1 MDPQG
6 FLNRRVCDSISRMT
20 RRTLLQVGGELVI
33 AAPPERPPVINAAEH
48 AWVVNDPRFPIRLE
62 LATCPKELVH
72 YDYSAEYLMHEMELH
87 GNDHVVISHVCYY
100 GRDNSYTIHCVKT
113 YPRKF
118 SGYGLLVGYRLYRPD
133 DKENSSRLERL
144 MKEDGLIGLRISPI
158 YDRNV
163 VWFNNPACYPLW
175 KKAEQLG
182 AVFHIFLAPHQVGQ
196 VADMAQR
203 FPGVNV
209 VIDHMAMIDIHA
221 PDSAG
226 FGPLLDMA
234 KFPNVYIRTTMI
246 NLSKTKELPYR
257 DVWPFLRRL
266 SDRYGGKR
274 LVYANFFE
282 YLVMKDMIPFFTA
295 EDKEWI
301 LGKTAA
307 RLYRVK
313 L

>member
-1 MDPQG
+1 
-6 FLNRRVCDSISRMT
+6 MT
-20 RRTLLQVGGELVI
+20 RRDVLQIG
-33 AAPPERPPVINAAEH
+33 AAASLPAASPRPPVINAAEH
-48 AWVVNDPRFPIRLE
+48 VWVVNNSRFPIRRE
-62 LATCPKELVH
+62 LATCPRDLVD
-72 YDYSAEYLMHEMELH
+72 YDYSAEYLLHEMDLYH
-87 GNDHVVISHVCYY
+87 NDHVVISHVCYY

-118 SGYGLLVGYRLYRPD
+118 SGYGLLVGYGLYRPD
-133 DKENSSRLERL
+133 DKENPSRLERL
-144 MKEDGLIGLRISPI
+144 MKQDGLIGLRISPI

-163 VWFNNPACYPLW
+163 VWFNDPDCYPLW
-175 KKAEQLG
+175 KKAQELR

-196 VADMAQR
+196 VADMAER
-203 FPGVNV
+203 FPGVTL
-209 VIDHMAMIDIHA
+209 VIDHMAMIDINA

-226 FGPLLDMA
+226 FGPLLDLSR
-234 KFPNVYIRTTMI
+234 FPNVYIRTTMV

-266 SDRYGGKR
+266 YDRFGPGR

-282 YLVMKDMIPFFTA
+282 YVVVKDMIPFFTA

-307 RLYRVK
+307 RIYRIT